1 MKEHRPGAM
10 DFAVTMMLAHNN
22 PNKYRRSL
30 RTLYG
35 GKNIVND
42 PDELDDEE
50 NAGNNSGNGE
60 KDGTNESF
68 CRDGL
73 RTAGNKSGIDIERAQ
88 RGRRTGFGY

>member
-35 GKNIVND
+35 GKNNVND

-50 NAGNNSGNGE
+50 NAGITAEMG
-60 KDGTNESF
+60 KR
-68 CRDGL
+68 RDKRIIL
-73 RTAGNKSGIDIERAQ
+73 Q
-88 RGRRTGFGY
+88 RWTENDQKQEWY

>member
-35 GKNIVND
+35 GKNIAND
-42 PDELDDEE
+42 PDKLDDEE
-50 NAGNNSGNGE
+50 NAGITAEMGKRRDKRIILQGWAENGRKQE
-60 KDGTNESF
+60 W
-68 CRDGL
+68 
-73 RTAGNKSGIDIERAQ
+73 
-88 RGRRTGFGY
+88 Y

>member
-22 PNKYRRSL
+22 PNKYRRSS

-42 PDELDDEE
+42 PDELDDEK
-50 NAGNNSGNGE
+50 NAGITAEMGKGRDKRIIQQGWAENGRKQE
-60 KDGTNESF
+60 W
-68 CRDGL
+68 
-73 RTAGNKSGIDIERAQ
+73 
-88 RGRRTGFGY
+88 Y

>member
-35 GKNIVND
+35 GKSNVND

-50 NAGNNSGNGE
+50 NAGIAAEMG

-73 RTAGNKSGIDIERAQ
+73 RTDGNKSSIDLERAQ
-88 RGRRTGFGY
+88 GGRRMGIGH

>member
-1 MKEHRPGAM
+1 MG
-10 DFAVTMMLAHNN
+10 FAVTMMLAHNN

-42 PDELDDEE
+42 PGELDDEE

-73 RTAGNKSGIDIERAQ
+73 RTAGNKSAINMERAQ

>member
-35 GKNIVND
+35 GKNNVND

-50 NAGNNSGNGE
+50 NVGITAEMGKRRDKRIILQGWAENGRKQE
-60 KDGTNESF
+60 W
-68 CRDGL
+68 
-73 RTAGNKSGIDIERAQ
+73 
-88 RGRRTGFGY
+88 Y

>member
-35 GKNIVND
+35 GKNNVND

-50 NAGNNSGNGE
+50 NVGITAEMGKRRDKRIIPQGWAENGRKQE
-60 KDGTNESF
+60 W
-68 CRDGL
+68 
-73 RTAGNKSGIDIERAQ
+73 
-88 RGRRTGFGY
+88 Y

>member
-10 DFAVTMMLAHNN
+10 GFAVTMMLAHNN

-35 GKNIVND
+35 GKNNVND

-50 NAGNNSGNGE
+50 NAGIAAEMGKRRDKRIILQGWAENGRKQE
-60 KDGTNESF
+60 W
-68 CRDGL
+68 
-73 RTAGNKSGIDIERAQ
+73 
-88 RGRRTGFGY
+88 Y